1 MDSARARGIF
11 LPCNDERPDVLPD
24 QGYDRSIGT
33 ERRRE
38 MTMTPLART
47 LTATQQNDARSFAT
61 YMQGRPTPVD
71 MVERA
76 LLRLDWLVR
85 RLRARA

>member
-1 MDSARARGIF
+1 
-11 LPCNDERPDVLPD
+11 
-24 QGYDRSIGT
+24 
-33 ERRRE
+33 
-38 MTMTPLART
+38 MTPLART
-47 LTATQQNDARSFAT
+47 FTATPQNDARSFAT

-76 LLRLDWLVR
+76 LLRLDWLAR